1 MKVGLFDIY
10 ASGHHLPY
18 ADIVNDALTSSGAV
32 DTEFITLS
40 ATDRQTDIFDPED
53 IIYLDSPDSPV
64 VEDRDEPF
72 IKIADR
78 SVSRF
83 ISVAAEREYD
93 VVHFLYADDILGPIW
108 RHWSSTD
115 QTVVGD
121 LVGPFFTRWTLL
133 RRPYVHPLVLRL
145 LWSPVSRALDFLV
158 PDTTTHE
165 SLWRDLLLYRTLRE
179 NIFDRLVLHSQEAV
193 EYVDRMGLQQPMCNV
208 PFPVQANY
216 RECYSQT
223 EARERLALPQEDT
236 ILLFFGTLRQDKG
249 IGVLLR
255 ALREYTGPPFTQLI
269 AGPPSGVE
277 VAEIE
282 AAARHS
288 PVRIV
293 SRLEYIDEQEA
304 YYRAADAVVMPYT
317 PKFGKEN
324 MSMIFQEACGALRPL
339 IVSDFGVHGRLTEEW
354 DLGLTFRCYS
364 AERLADAL
372 SAFVAGEYRFS
383 EHSMEEYARK
393 HSYSR
398 TLTDI
403 TTMYETFEH

>member
-1 MKVGLFDIY
+1 MEAHETDHVHDMGDVSVLYVGGESTTPAGLEGGERID
-10 ASGHHLPY
+10 
-18 ADIVNDALTSSGAV
+18 VT
-32 DTEFITLS
+32 
-40 ATDRQTDIFDPED
+40 
-53 IIYLDSPDSPV
+53 
-64 VEDRDEPF
+64 
-72 IKIADR
+72 
-78 SVSRF
+78 
-83 ISVAAEREYD
+83 AA
-93 VVHFLYADDILGPIW
+93 
-108 RHWSSTD
+108 
-115 QTVVGD
+115 
-121 LVGPFFTRWTLL
+121 
-133 RRPYVHPLVLRL
+133 
-145 LWSPVSRALDFLV
+145 RA
-158 PDTTTHE
+158 P
-165 SLWRDLLLYRTLRE
+165 
-179 NIFDRLVLHSQEAV
+179 
-193 EYVDRMGLQQPMCNV
+193 G
-208 PFPVQANY
+208 
-216 RECYSQT
+216 

-236 ILLFFGTLRQDKG
+236 ILLFFGALRQDKG

-372 SAFVAGEYRFS
+372 SAF
-383 EHSMEEYARK
+383 
-393 HSYSR
+393 
-398 TLTDI
+398 
-403 TTMYETFEH
+403 